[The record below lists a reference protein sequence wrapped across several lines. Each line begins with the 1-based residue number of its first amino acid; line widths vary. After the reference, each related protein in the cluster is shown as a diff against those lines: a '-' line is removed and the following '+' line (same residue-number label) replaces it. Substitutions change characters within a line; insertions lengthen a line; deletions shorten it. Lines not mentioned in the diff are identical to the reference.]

1 MLEASNGRL
10 GLDLY
15 REQSADLIITDI
27 IMPVMDGL
35 ELLVELNRNLL
46 DVKVI
51 AMSGG
56 LESEGALQVARLLGA
71 RQTFHKPLD
80 IEQVLD
86 AVRAELAQ

>member
-1 MLEASNGRL
+1 VLEASNGRL